1 LAARRKKVRAQL
13 AIQKQEAAKAKKRE
27 QEAEKHDDA
36 AAKQLKE
43 DTERAQQAE
52 KAVAKT
58 IKAKK
63 IGKTR
68 YQTNSRSLL
77 VSTALQLRSNEC
89 QNIAY
94 GRQDEG
100 EWQGHKYDGCCRLN
114 FSTSVT

>member
-1 LAARRKKVRAQL
+1 MAARRKKVRAQL

-77 VSTALQLRSNEC
+77 VSTALQLRSNSVKISLTE
-89 QNIAY
+89 
-94 GRQDEG
+94 GRMKESG
-100 EWQGHKYDGCCRLN
+100 KGINMMAAVG
-114 FSTSVT
+114 